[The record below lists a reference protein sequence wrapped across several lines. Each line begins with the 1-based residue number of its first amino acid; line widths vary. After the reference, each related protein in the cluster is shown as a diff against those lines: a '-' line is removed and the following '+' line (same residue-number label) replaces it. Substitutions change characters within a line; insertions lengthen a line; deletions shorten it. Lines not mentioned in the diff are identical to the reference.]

1 MQGNAEIVELL
12 NEVLTGELTAINQY
26 FIHAKMCG
34 NWGFG
39 RLEDKVRE
47 ESIEEM
53 KHAESLIERILF
65 LDGVPNLQRLGN
77 VMVGETVPEQ
87 FALDL
92 EVEMQAMERLRR
104 AIAKAVEVGDHGS
117 RELFEHILV
126 NEEEHIDWL
135 ETQQAAI
142 ERTGLEN
149 YLAEQLSGS

>member
-1 MQGNAEIVELL
+1 MQGDARIIELL

-26 FIHAKMCG
+26 FVHAKMCG
-34 NWGFG
+34 NWGFS
-39 RLEDKVRE
+39 RLEEKIRE

-53 KHAESLIERILF
+53 KHAEALVERILF

-77 VMVGETVPEQ
+77 LMIGESVTEQ
-87 FALDL
+87 FASDL
-92 EVEMQAMERLRR
+92 ALEMAALELLRTC
-104 AIAKAVEVGDHGS
+104 IAAALEAGDTGS

-135 ETQQAAI
+135 ETQMAAI

-149 YLAEQLSGS
+149 YLAEQLG

>member
-1 MQGNAEIVELL
+1 MQGDARIIELL

-26 FIHAKMCG
+26 FVHAKMCG

-39 RLEDKVRE
+39 RLEEKIRE

-53 KHAESLIERILF
+53 KHAEALVERILF

-77 VMVGETVPEQ
+77 LMIGESVTEQ
-87 FALDL
+87 FASDLALEMAALELLRTCIAAALD
-92 EVEMQAMERLRR
+92 A
-104 AIAKAVEVGDHGS
+104 GDTGS

-142 ERTGLEN
+142 ARTGLEN
-149 YLAEQLSGS
+149 YLAEQLS

>member
-1 MQGNAEIVELL
+1 MQGDARIIELL

-26 FIHAKMCG
+26 FVHAKMCG
-34 NWGFG
+34 NWGFS
-39 RLEDKVRE
+39 RLEEKIRE

-53 KHAESLIERILF
+53 KHAEALVERILF

-77 VMVGETVPEQ
+77 LLIGESVEEQ
-87 FALDL
+87 FASDL
-92 EVEMQAMERLRR
+92 ALELSALELLRTCITAAME
-104 AIAKAVEVGDHGS
+104 AGDTGS

-149 YLAEQLSGS
+149 YLAEQLS

>member
-1 MQGNAEIVELL
+1 MQGDPRIIELL
-12 NEVLTGELTAINQY
+12 NEVLTGELTAVNQY
-26 FIHAKMCG
+26 FVHAKMCG
-34 NWGFG
+34 NWGFT
-39 RLEDKVRE
+39 RLEDKIRE

-53 KHAESLIERILF
+53 KHAEALVERILF

-77 VMVGETVPEQ
+77 LMVGETVEEQ
-87 FALDL
+87 FASDL
-92 EVEMQAMERLRR
+92 ALELRALELLRTCITAAME
-104 AIAKAVEVGDHGS
+104 AGDTGS

-149 YLAEQLSGS
+149 YLAEQLG

>member
-1 MQGNAEIVELL
+1 MQGDARIIELL

-26 FIHAKMCG
+26 FVHAKMCG

-39 RLEDKVRE
+39 RLEEKIRE

-53 KHAESLIERILF
+53 KHAEALVDRILF

-77 VMVGETVPEQ
+77 LLVGETVEEQ
-87 FALDL
+87 FASDL
-92 EVEMQAMERLRR
+92 AVEMRAVELLRTCIAAAME
-104 AIAKAVEVGDHGS
+104 AGDTGS

-142 ERTGLEN
+142 ERTGIEN
-149 YLAEQLSGS
+149 YLAEQLG

>member
-1 MQGNAEIVELL
+1 MQGNAEIIELL

-39 RLEDKVRE
+39 RLEHKVRE

-53 KHAESLIERILF
+53 KHAETLIERILF

-126 NEEEHIDWL
+126 NEEDHIDWL

>member
-1 MQGNAEIVELL
+1 MQGNPEVIELL

-26 FIHAKMCG
+26 FVHAKMCG
-34 NWGFG
+34 NWGFE
-39 RLEDKVRE
+39 RLEHKVRD

-77 VMVGETVPEQ
+77 VMVGESVPEQ
-87 FALDL
+87 LTLDL
-92 EVEMQAMERLRR
+92 QTELTALELLRR
-104 AIAKAVEVGDHGS
+104 AIARANEVGDHGS

-126 NEEEHIDWL
+126 NEEQHIDWL

-149 YLAEQLSGS
+149 YLAEQLGS

>member
-1 MQGNAEIVELL
+1 MKPRDPALIDLL
-12 NEVLTGELTAINQY
+12 NDVLSAELTAINQY

-34 NWGFG
+34 NWGFD
-39 RLEDKVRE
+39 RLEEKVRD

-77 VMVGETVPEQ
+77 VMVGESVPEQ

-92 EVEMQAMERLRR
+92 QSEMTARDLLLR
-104 AIAKAVEVGDHGS
+104 AIPKCLEVGDHGT

-149 YLAEQLSGS
+149 YLAEQLGS

>member
-1 MQGNAEIVELL
+1 MQGNAEIIELL

-142 ERTGLEN
+142 ERIGLEN

>member
-1 MQGNAEIVELL
+1 MQGSPEIVQLL

-26 FIHAKMCG
+26 FVHAKMCG
-34 NWGFG
+34 NWGFT

-53 KHAESLIERILF
+53 KHAEALVERILF
-65 LDGVPNLQRLGN
+65 LDGMPNLQRLGSLLI
-77 VMVGETVPEQ
+77 GETVEEQ
-87 FALDL
+87 FASDL
-92 EVEMQAMERLRR
+92 ALELRAVELLRR
-104 AIAKAVEVGDHGS
+104 CISAAIEAGDTGS

-142 ERTGLEN
+142 ERTGIEN
-149 YLAEQLSGS
+149 YLAEQLG

>member
-1 MQGNAEIVELL
+1 MQGDPRMIELL

-26 FIHAKMCG
+26 FVHAKMCG
-34 NWGFG
+34 NWGFT
-39 RLEDKVRE
+39 RLEEKIRE

-53 KHAESLIERILF
+53 KHAEALVERILF

-77 VMVGETVPEQ
+77 LMVGETVEEQ
-87 FALDL
+87 FASDL
-92 EVEMQAMERLRR
+92 ALELR
-104 AIAKAVEVGDHGS
+104 AVELLRTCIATAWELGDTGS

-149 YLAEQLSGS
+149 YLAEQLG